1 MWPNPQF
8 PMQLVAFTEKAIMEN
23 FNSTVFL
30 RISLLTHSLCEKCP
44 NVEFFFWPVFSCIRT
59 EYEDLRSEVFSPNTG
74 KDGPETFHAVIS
86 GQYSYFPEH
95 FIFWGLGVWNGN
107 SGHKFIN
114 YFWPMF
120 QFHISWKH
128 QKTKGVL
135 VFSERIKWE
144 HWPGMG

>member
-44 NVEFFFWPVFSCIRT
+44 NVEFFSFPYFSVFELNTKIYEWSIQSKYRKRRTRNVSHSDFWSIVLFS
-59 EYEDLRSEVFSPNTG
+59 G
-74 KDGPETFHAVIS
+74 TF
-86 GQYSYFPEH
+86 YF
-95 FIFWGLGVWNGN
+95 LGVWNGN
-107 SGHKFIN
+107 SGHEFIN

-135 VFSERIKWE
+135 VFSGRIKWE

>member
-30 RISLLTHSLCEKCP
+30 RISLSTHSLCD
-44 NVEFFFWPVFSCIRT
+44 VEFFSGPYFSVFELNTKIYEWSIQSKYRKRRTRNVSHSDFWSIVLFS
-59 EYEDLRSEVFSPNTG
+59 G
-74 KDGPETFHAVIS
+74 TF
-86 GQYSYFPEH
+86 YF
-95 FIFWGLGVWNGN
+95 LGVWNGN
-107 SGHKFIN
+107 SGHEFIN

-135 VFSERIKWE
+135 VFSGRIKWE

>member
-1 MWPNPQF
+1 
-8 PMQLVAFTEKAIMEN
+8 MQLVAFTEKAIMEN

-95 FIFWGLGVWNGN
+95 FIFWGYEMETVVMNLLTISDQCSN
-107 SGHKFIN
+107 FISPEN
-114 YFWPMF
+114 TRKPKVFWYS
-120 QFHISWKH
+120 QS
-128 QKTKGVL
+128 V
-135 VFSERIKWE
+135 
-144 HWPGMG
+144 

>member
-30 RISLLTHSLCEKCP
+30 RISLSTHSLCEKCP
-44 NVEFFFWPVFSCIRT
+44 NVEFFSGPYFSVFELNTKIYEWSIQSKYRKRRTRNVSHSDFWSIVLFS
-59 EYEDLRSEVFSPNTG
+59 G
-74 KDGPETFHAVIS
+74 TF
-86 GQYSYFPEH
+86 YF
-95 FIFWGLGVWNGN
+95 LGVWNGN
-107 SGHKFIN
+107 SGHEFIN

-135 VFSERIKWE
+135 VFSGRIKWE

>member
-44 NVEFFFWPVFSCIRT
+44 NVEFFFWPVFFCIRT
-59 EYEDLRSEVFSPNTG
+59 EYEDLRVKYSVQIQERRTRNVSHSDFWSIVLFSG
-74 KDGPETFHAVIS
+74 TF
-86 GQYSYFPEH
+86 YF
-95 FIFWGLGVWNGN
+95 LGVWNGN
-107 SGHKFIN
+107 SGHEFIN

-135 VFSERIKWE
+135 VFSGRIKWE